1 MLIIG
6 STTAQSWTWC
16 GASPRLFLL
25 LYCHFTRVRS
35 LPVGIFSSDI
45 YCILQGKGNPS
56 HLVISVLPLGLTL
69 ALLWAE
75 VEGEEDVETPATPPW
90 APPPKADPWPPVAP
104 PWPATRLTPC
114 STLTSGGRGEATK
127 GSRLGMVWISY
138 FVSSALERLYS
149 IYTEF
154 YLLALTSPPQR
165 GLGEPQGSLVE
176 PLAEGVSMNIFW
188 FRLYVEYNAAIESR
202 SGH

>member
-1 MLIIG
+1 MNLVWRLPKIVPPSLLSLHPGLEFACWNIFIWYLFCMRG
-6 STTAQSWTWC
+6 GTQS
-16 GASPRLFLL
+16 
-25 LYCHFTRVRS
+25 
-35 LPVGIFSSDI
+35 
-45 YCILQGKGNPS
+45 S

-75 VEGEEDVETPATPPW
+75 VEGEEEVETPATPPW
-90 APPPKADPWPPVAP
+90 APPPKADPWPVPPVAP

-176 PLAEGVSMNIFW
+176 PLAEGVSMNIFC
-188 FRLYVEYNAAIESR
+188 FILYVEYNAAIESR
-202 SGH
+202 SGHLIGICAD